1 MAYGDFKD
9 LNSRTAANKLFRVR
23 AFNVA
28 KNPKYDGLQR
38 GLASMVYKF
47 FNKKVSDGAI
57 RNEIMSNKE
66 LDKELHK
73 PIIRKLE
80 KRKVHPPFIENIWGN
95 DLENMCLIIKF
106 IKEFRFLLCVI
117 DIYSKYT
124 WLFLKGIILLLK

>member
-9 LNSRTAANKLFRVR
+9 LNSRTAANKLFRDR

-47 FNKKVSDGAI
+47 FNKKVLDGAI

-73 PIIRKLE
+73 
-80 KRKVHPPFIENIWGN
+80 PFIENIWGN